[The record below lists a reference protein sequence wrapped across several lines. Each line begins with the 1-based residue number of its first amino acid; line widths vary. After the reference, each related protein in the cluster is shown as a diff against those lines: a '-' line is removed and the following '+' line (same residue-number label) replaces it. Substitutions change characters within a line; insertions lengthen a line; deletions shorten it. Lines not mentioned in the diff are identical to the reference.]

1 MKKHHRKDLSSPL
14 TLFYKLIFPALIIVG
29 LSRATVAC
37 VIGRGLAWESVGTA
51 MMLFAVA
58 LFLWWGCMRL
68 KKVYIEKDELVIS
81 NYIKTIRLPLRE
93 MQDVRENRFININP
107 VWLFLKNETV
117 FGKKIM
123 FMPPVRF
130 TFFFAHPVVEDIRK
144 MILFRV
150 DEI

>member
-1 MKKHHRKDLSSPL
+1 MKNRHRKNLSSPL
-14 TLFYKLIFPALIIVG
+14 TLFYKLIFPALITIGSSSV
-29 LSRATVAC
+29 TVAC
-37 VIGRGLAWESVGTA
+37 IIGRGLAWESVGTA
-51 MMLFAVA
+51 VLLFAFTF
-58 LFLWWGCMRL
+58 FLWWDGMRL

-93 MQDVRENRFININP
+93 MQDVRENRIININP

-130 TFFFAHPVVEDIRK
+130 TFFFTHPVVEDLRK